1 MDNKREGFMKTWF
14 ICGMGLAVS
23 AAMLSG
29 CNTIPSQ
36 TQAYTENAAAG
47 LLICEPNELC
57 PVVTVAW
64 NEQLKDTASIH
75 VALNS
80 AKKDYDI
87 QKISLS
93 NSQKNIEYAAVSKTE
108 YDVILGMHR
117 SKNSITVPSKIFTE
131 LNSGKNISLTVHTDQ
146 GALKRYIY
154 KDGKQSLLYQQ
165 LKAIAQK

>member
-1 MDNKREGFMKTWF
+1 MKKWF

-23 AAMLSG
+23 AVVLSG
-29 CNTIPSQ
+29 CNTLQ
-36 TQAYTENAAAG
+36 TESATAG

-64 NEQLKDTASIH
+64 NEQLKDTASIY

-80 AKKDYDI
+80 ANKNYDI

-93 NSQKNIEYAAVSKTE
+93 NAQKNIEYAAVQKTE
-108 YDVILGMHR
+108 YDIFLGMHR

-165 LKAIAQK
+165 LKSIAQK